1 MGLCSWA
8 AAAPGGSGTS
18 GTLMIPGG
26 GHLPAYLRS
35 PERRG
40 LQVRHRSP
48 APGGHT
54 QAPATPRTRR
64 RPRRTEIPSSRKALR
79 TGSNKIPWVPLAG
92 HWGPLQGQGLP
103 QARGWCPLPET
114 WCQVRAQRGWIQA
127 SGAQPTQEGP
137 SRPRKGALVS
147 PPCSL
152 PSSTQPGP
160 WLSAPIANIPTDKMT
175 LYRGTSEGH
184 GPAGQTFLRIN

>member
-1 MGLCSWA
+1 
-8 AAAPGGSGTS
+8 
-18 GTLMIPGG
+18 MIPGG

-54 QAPATPRTRR
+54 QAPATP
-64 RPRRTEIPSSRKALR
+64 PPPPADA
-79 TGSNKIPWVPLAG
+79 LAG
-92 HWGPLQGQGLP
+92 QKY
-103 QARGWCPLPET
+103 PLPVKPCAPGATKYPGSFRPDAGARCRGKASLGPGAGAHSPRPGARSEPREAGS
-114 WCQVRAQRGWIQA
+114 RAA
-127 SGAQPTQEGP
+127 GP

-152 PSSTQPGP
+152 PRSPQPGP
-160 WLSAPIANIPTDKMT
+160 WLSAPIANIPTDKMA
-175 LYRGTSEGH
+175 LHRGTSEGH